1 MKYFMINVP
10 LRKYGYSFLVKTNDT
25 ALDEESIID
34 AALDAGLFEEDED
47 AMVAFAEEASQY
59 DIDHFPKNATEI

>member
-10 LRKYGYSFLVKTNDT
+10 LRKYGYSFMVKTNDT
-25 ALDEESIID
+25 VLDEDSIID

-59 DIDHFPKNATEI
+59 DIDHHENIVEI